1 MLSVFTPDLCAP
13 RWPCAVRKSAA
24 WTELSARPLSWRS
37 KTSYLLYVYNMYR
50 PSWIGP
56 CMRRHFNWE
65 KTLHLAKCS
74 ATNSSETK
82 TALRSYLKTC
92 QLGIFL
98 KWQARSKSSCPV
110 DTKPLVPLGLEISDP
125 ACNAKLT
132 WLRPHVT
139 GVPIKGSTPS
149 VPFPALCSLTV
160 LKIPK
165 SHDPQRTM
173 MSELLLQ
180 MNQMLWRFDI
190 FSAIRGLIPWR
201 SFVSS
206 CWGLHT
212 SAVTERVRAAAFS
225 LSSNKES
232 VKPEMW
238 RRNSFSAVYLLATTQ
253 DMVILLKSLNFT
265 GMTTSHDGEPC
276 LQGHQ
281 KVLWFPTINPKHW
294 HGEILT

>member
-37 KTSYLLYVYNMYR
+37 KTSYLLYVYNMHR
-50 PSWIGP
+50 TSWIWP

-92 QLGIFL
+92 QLVIFL
-98 KWQARSKSSCPV
+98 KWKARSKSSCPV

-139 GVPIKGSTPS
+139 GVPIKEVRLPCRFLLFALS
-149 VPFPALCSLTV
+149 LCSKSPSLMTLKEPWCQNCCSKWIKCFDALTSFLRFV
-160 LKIPK
+160 AWSHEGHWCHHVGDCIPRQWQSGFALQH
-165 SHDPQRTM
+165 SHSAATK
-173 MSELLLQ
+173 
-180 MNQMLWRFDI
+180 NQ
-190 FSAIRGLIPWR
+190 
-201 SFVSS
+201 
-206 CWGLHT
+206 
-212 SAVTERVRAAAFS
+212 
-225 LSSNKES
+225 
-232 VKPEMW
+232 
-238 RRNSFSAVYLLATTQ
+238 
-253 DMVILLKSLNFT
+253 
-265 GMTTSHDGEPC
+265 
-276 LQGHQ
+276 
-281 KVLWFPTINPKHW
+281 
-294 HGEILT
+294 